1 LPVCSVDK
9 WIILTYN
16 THMAKTTEIKRLNP
30 KGAETKY
37 VGFEPEWKFQPTAE
51 NRVSAFAN
59 AFQWY
64 NYHYGKKDAKEML
77 CHYLEHNHR
86 SKDAKL
92 MRGIPDSQIRV
103 TPAWV
108 CRMTLLGLELTE
120 HEQCNID
127 EQISTMLKA
136 KQEIKKA
143 QAEVDS
149 DAAVARLT
157 IQDHLREKVSECCG
171 EMEAMFDDF
180 IVAGAKMS
188 ADFSPI
194 KLMRGINI
202 SPNMISTV
210 SRVWELRLAEF
221 NEVLEGEDEQLVE
234 GYSHLSKIQLKQCV
248 KFCETVINDCNSYV
262 QIKKVERKPRAKKAV
277 SPEKLTRKFKF
288 MKEFDELKLK
298 SDPVV
303 KLVGASEAWLY
314 DTGKRKLIHV
324 MADSHIGTFTVK
336 GSAIV
341 GFDAL
346 TTVQKTLR
354 KPAEQIKAVMSGGKP
369 AMRKEFG
376 AIKATETKF
385 NGRGNDNLIILKA
398 W

>member
-1 LPVCSVDK
+1 
-9 WIILTYN
+9 
-16 THMAKTTEIKRLNP
+16 MAKNEIKRLNP

-37 VGFEPEWKFQPTAE
+37 VGFEPEWKFQPTSDT
-51 NRVSAFAN
+51 RVSAFAA
-59 AFQWY
+59 AFKWY

-77 CHYLEHNHR
+77 CHYLEHNGR
-86 SKDAKL
+86 KVDAKK
-92 MRGIPDSQIRV
+92 MRGIPDSQIRI

-108 CRMTLLGLELTE
+108 CRMTLIGLELLE
-120 HEQCNID
+120 HEQCIID
-127 EQISTMLKA
+127 EQISEMLKL
-136 KQEIKKA
+136 KQEVRKTQEEK
-143 QAEVDS
+143 D
-149 DAAVARLT
+149 DDTAVQKLT

-171 EMEAMFDDF
+171 ELEGMFDDF
-180 IVAGAKMS
+180 IVAGAKMT

-194 KLMRGINI
+194 KLMRGMNI
-202 SPNMISTV
+202 SPNMVGTV
-210 SRVWELRLAEF
+210 SAVWELRLAEF
-221 NEVLEGEDEQLVE
+221 NEVLEGQDADLVE
-234 GYSHLSKIQLKQCV
+234 GYSHLNKNQLKQCV

-262 QIKKVERKPRAKKAV
+262 QLKKVERKPRAKKAV

-288 MKEFDELKLK
+288 LREFEELGLK
-298 SDPVV
+298 SESVT

-314 DTGKRKLIHV
+314 DTAKRRLIHV

-354 KPAEQIKAVMSGGKP
+354 KPADQIKLVMGSKP
-369 AMRKEFG
+369 AARKEFE

-385 NGRGNDNLIILKA
+385 TGRGNENLIILKA

>member
-1 LPVCSVDK
+1 
-9 WIILTYN
+9 
-16 THMAKTTEIKRLNP
+16 MAKLNEIKRLNP

-37 VGFEPEWKFQPTAE
+37 IGFEPEWKFQPTEE
-51 NRVSAFAN
+51 NRVSSFAN
-59 AFQWY
+59 AFHWY
-64 NYHYGKKDAKEML
+64 NYHYGKKDAKDML
-77 CHYLEHNHR
+77 CHYLEHNGR
-86 SKDAKL
+86 KADAKT
-92 MRGIPDSQIRV
+92 MRGIPDSQIRL

-108 CRMTLLGLELTE
+108 CRMTLLGLELKE

-136 KQEIKKA
+136 KQEIKRA
-143 QAEVDS
+143 QSEVDA
-149 DAAVARLT
+149 DTAVAKLT

-180 IVAGAKMS
+180 IDAGAKMS

-194 KLMRGINI
+194 KLMRGMNI

-221 NEVLEGEDEQLVE
+221 TEVLEGKDDQLVE
-234 GYSHLSKIQLKQCV
+234 GYSHLSKLQLRNCV

-262 QIKKVERKPRAKKAV
+262 QLKKVERKPRAKKAV

-298 SDPVV
+298 SESVT
-303 KLVGASEAWLY
+303 KLVGATEAWLY
-314 DTGKRKLIHV
+314 DTAKRKLIHV

-336 GSAIV
+336 GSAIA
-341 GFDAL
+341 GFDTLA
-346 TTVQKTLR
+346 TVQKTLR
-354 KPAEQIKAVMSGGKP
+354 KPAEQIKAVTGGGKP
-369 AMRKEFG
+369 AARKAFAE
-376 AIKATETKF
+376 IKATETKF
-385 NGRGNDNLIILKA
+385 NGRGNDNLIILWA